1 MKHTGFAIGD
11 QFIPEPTRGPQFGE
25 APPCWYAFLTP
36 PQREVSAKAWFEFHG
51 IECWYPSETRW
62 RIIPRG
68 KRKKAPYE
76 ARLVPRYIFARF
88 TGNPQWD
95 ILRDCRWLTRA
106 IGVDGVPVPITDE
119 TLSQMQQVPSRLE
132 SIRAKREAE
141 RKAEAEKRIIRPGD
155 KVVVTDGAMAGW
167 IVDVAEIHAGVAS
180 FIANMLGAAK
190 VNIPLSSLEKLQPL
204 APTPKML

>member
-1 MKHTGFAIGD
+1 MMKHTGFAIGD
-11 QFIPEPTRGPQFGE
+11 TFIPEPSRGPQVGE

-36 PQREVSAKAWFEFHG
+36 PQREASAKAWFEFHS

-88 TGNPQWD
+88 TGRPQWD
-95 ILRDCRWLTRA
+95 ILRDCRWLTRT
-106 IGVDGVPVPITDE
+106 IGIDGVPVPITDE
-119 TLSQMQQVPSRLE
+119 TLSKMQKVPARLE
-132 SIRAKREAE
+132 AI
-141 RKAEAEKRIIRPGD
+141 RKAEVERRTIRPGD
-155 KVVVTDGAMAGW
+155 KAVVTEGAMAGW
-167 IVDVAEIHAGVAS
+167 VVDVSDIHAGVAS
-180 FIANMLGAAK
+180 FIVNMLGASRI
-190 VNIPLSSLEKLQPL
+190 NIPLSSLEKLQPL